1 MEKVFWA
8 WKRYKTMKTCEI
20 CNESS
25 LPINFS
31 TDIRMNVCDEC
42 LIEMVEFISLM
53 STELIKLEG
62 C

>member
-1 MEKVFWA
+1 
-8 WKRYKTMKTCEI
+8 MKQCEI

-25 LPINFS
+25 SLINFS

-42 LIEMVEFISLM
+42 LIEMAEFVSLM
-53 STELIKLEG
+53 SIEFEE